1 MGRERE
7 RQRYLEDIPYNFSIT
22 HDVSDDGLCG
32 VFHICGPRKDR
43 MFCYDLNQY
52 IVKGIMY

>member
-1 MGRERE
+1 MELI
-7 RQRYLEDIPYNFSIT
+7 YLRNTSAGLR
-22 HDVSDDGLCG
+22 GLCG

-43 MFCYDLNQY
+43 IFCYDLNQY